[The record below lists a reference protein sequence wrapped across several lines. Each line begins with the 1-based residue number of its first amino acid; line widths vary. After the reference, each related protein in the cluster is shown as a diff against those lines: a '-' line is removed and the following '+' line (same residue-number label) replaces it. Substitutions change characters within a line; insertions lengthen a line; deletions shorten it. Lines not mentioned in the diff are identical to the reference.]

1 MINHVQNITRIKA
14 VYNALGELATKTIFA
29 GGAVVSLY
37 ADRPYDDTRP
47 TDDIDIVVELIDYN
61 GYAAIEE
68 KLRKMGFV
76 NDIESMVICRYKI
89 NGIVVDV
96 MPISEKV
103 LGFSNKWYAPGF
115 KLAID
120 FEIDKQHTVKI
131 FPATYFIASK
141 LEAFKS
147 RGKSDGRTSSDFED
161 IVFVLNYRNTVW
173 DELTAADKI
182 VKAYLKDEFSKLL
195 ADNYI
200 NEWIAVHLDYN
211 DRQRGDLILGRLK
224 EFVTNQTN

>member
-1 MINHVQNITRIKA
+1 MINHVQNLTRIKA
-14 VYNALGELATKTIFA
+14 VYNALGELAPKTIFA

-61 GYAAIEE
+61 GYATMED
-68 KLRKMGFV
+68 KLRKKGFV
-76 NDIESMVICRYKI
+76 NDIQSKVICRYKI

-96 MPISEKV
+96 MPVSEKV

-115 KLAID
+115 KQAID

-131 FPATYFIASK
+131 FPVTYFIASK

-147 RGKSDGRTSSDFED
+147 RGKNDGRTSSDFED
-161 IVFVLNYRNTVW
+161 IVFVLNNRNTIW
-173 DELTAADKI
+173 TELQKADKA
-182 VKAYLKDEFSKLL
+182 VKQYL
-195 ADNYI
+195 
-200 NEWIAVHLDYN
+200 
-211 DRQRGDLILGRLK
+211 
-224 EFVTNQTN
+224 